1 MPSIGGQK
9 SGPRGPVFGKNSPV
23 SHGIGYYFFGFCGRR
38 VGNGKAFVS
47 GLSIGV

>member
-9 SGPRGPVFGKNSPV
+9 SGPGGPVFGKNSPV
-23 SHGIGYYFFGFCGRR
+23 SDGIGYHFFGFCGRR